1 MSQAMGVTSQ
11 LPRVRPG
18 GFPADPDFPQ
28 LAVASDPERMLELF
42 RRHLEPAAEKPYHIE
57 TCVPLR
63 FRCRQSTARCV
74 LQYTLRLLE
83 PSTGRRW
90 DQGVTGL
97 LYAQKGMA
105 ERLWREMQATDPS
118 QGIPDDWLT
127 FRPVG
132 FIPDL
137 EMVVQVFPYDRKLR
151 NLGLVLGGA
160 LRDLDPQLLARLA
173 PGEWHVTER
182 TMAPT
187 RYRTELGAAL
197 KYTLQARDATT
208 GRAATLRCFVKV
220 YRNDH
225 GEHTFELLQSLGQR
239 VERGETGYSVVRPVA
254 YRKDLRT
261 LVLEEAPGTALLQL
275 LREGHDPA
283 GPLRITARAVAA
295 FHQDDVGTAAVARS
309 SLAVQLEELRRGA
322 TIVEWARPEL
332 ATQVRAITAAV
343 ATGLEEVAPAPIHGD
358 LKPDHV
364 FLAGD
369 RVIFIDLDSV
379 VLGDPVRDAAHM
391 FAYVA
396 GRVGLDAMAVEQ
408 ARAAAGLFAAE
419 YFDHVPEAWRRRFGL
434 HCAGALVEVASA
446 IFRRQEAHWPEK
458 VAAAVAAAQDCLRV
472 RA

>member
-1 MSQAMGVTSQ
+1 MSQAMGVTSR

-18 GFPADPDFPQ
+18 DFPADPDFPQ
-28 LAVASDPERMLELF
+28 LAIASDPERMLELF
-42 RRHLEPAAEKPYHIE
+42 RCHLEPAAGKRYLIE
-57 TCVPLR
+57 TCVPVR

-90 DQGVTGL
+90 NQGVTGL

-105 ERLWREMQATDPS
+105 QRLWREMQATDPS
-118 QGIPDDWLT
+118 QGIPDEWLT

-160 LRDLDPQLLARLA
+160 LRDLEPQLLARLA
-173 PGEWHVTER
+173 PGEWRVTER
-182 TMAPT
+182 TMVPT

-197 KYTLQARDATT
+197 KYTLEARDATT
-208 GRAATLRCFVKV
+208 RRAETLRCFVKV

-225 GEHTFELLQSLGQR
+225 GEHTFELLQSLGER
-239 VERGETGYSVVRPVA
+239 VERGEIGYSVVRPVA

-261 LVLEEAPGTALLQL
+261 LVLEEAPGTALHQL
-275 LREGHDPA
+275 LRDGSDPA
-283 GPLRITARAVAA
+283 GLLRITARAVAA
-295 FHQDDVGTAAVARS
+295 FNQDGVGNGAVARS

-332 ATQVRAITAAV
+332 ATHVRAITAAV
-343 ATGLEEVAPAPIHGD
+343 AAGLEEVPPAPIHGD

-379 VLGDPVRDAAHM
+379 VLGDPVRDPAHM

-396 GRVGLDAMAVEQ
+396 GRVGLDAMTPEQ
-408 ARAAAGLFAAE
+408 ARAAARLFAAE
-419 YFDHVPEAWRRRFGL
+419 YFDCVPAAWRRRFGL

-458 VAAAVAAAQDCLRV
+458 MAAAVAAARECLG
-472 RA
+472 

>member
-1 MSQAMGVTSQ
+1 MSQAMRVTSQ

-28 LAVASDPERMLELF
+28 LAIASDPQRMLELF
-42 RRHLEPAAEKPYHIE
+42 RRHLEPAAGKGYHIE
-57 TCVPLR
+57 DCVPLR

-83 PSTGRRW
+83 PGTGRRW
-90 DQGVTGL
+90 EQGVTGL
-97 LYAQKGMA
+97 VYAQQGAA
-105 ERLWREMQATDPS
+105 ERLWREMQAADPC
-118 QGIPDDWLT
+118 QGIPADWLT

-151 NLGLVLGGA
+151 NLGPVLGGA

-173 PGEWHVTER
+173 PGEWRVTER

-208 GRAATLRCFVKV
+208 GRAETLQCFVKV

-225 GEHTFELLQSLGQR
+225 GEPTFELLRSLGER
-239 VERGETGYSVVRPVA
+239 VARGETCYSVVRPVA

-275 LREGHDPA
+275 LREGHDAA

-295 FHQDDVGTAAVARS
+295 FNQDDVGNAAVARS

-332 ATQVRAITAAV
+332 ATHVRAITAAV
-343 ATGLEEVAPAPIHGD
+343 AAGLEEVPPAPIHGD

-379 VLGDPVRDAAHM
+379 VLGDPVRDPAHM

-396 GRVGLDAMAVEQ
+396 GRVGLDAMTAEQ
-408 ARAAAGLFAAE
+408 ARAAARLFAAA
-419 YFDHVPEAWRRRFGL
+419 YFDRVPGAWRRRFGL

-458 VAAAVAAAQDCLRV
+458 VAAAVAAARECLG
-472 RA
+472 

>member
-1 MSQAMGVTSQ
+1 MSQAMGVTSR

-18 GFPADPDFPQ
+18 DFPADPDFPQ
-28 LAVASDPERMLELF
+28 LAIASDPERMLELF
-42 RRHLEPAAEKPYHIE
+42 RCHLEPAAGKRYLIE
-57 TCVPLR
+57 TCVPVR

-90 DQGVTGL
+90 NQGVTGL

-105 ERLWREMQATDPS
+105 QRLWREMQATDPS

-160 LRDLDPQLLARLA
+160 LRDLEPQLLARLA
-173 PGEWHVTER
+173 PGEWRVTER
-182 TMAPT
+182 TMVPT

-197 KYTLQARDATT
+197 KYTLEARDATT
-208 GRAATLRCFVKV
+208 RRAETLRCFVKV

-225 GEHTFELLQSLGQR
+225 GEHTFELLQSLGER
-239 VERGETGYSVVRPVA
+239 VERGEIGYSVVRPVA

-261 LVLEEAPGTALLQL
+261 LVLEEAPGTALHQL
-275 LREGHDPA
+275 LRDGSDPA
-283 GPLRITARAVAA
+283 GLLRITARAVAA
-295 FHQDDVGTAAVARS
+295 FNQDGVGNGAVARS

-332 ATQVRAITAAV
+332 ATHVRAITAAV
-343 ATGLEEVAPAPIHGD
+343 AAGLEEVPPAPIHGD

-379 VLGDPVRDAAHM
+379 VLGDPVRDPAHM

-396 GRVGLDAMAVEQ
+396 GRVGLDAMTPEQ
-408 ARAAAGLFAAE
+408 ARAAARLFAAE
-419 YFDHVPEAWRRRFGL
+419 YFDCVPAAWRRRFGL

-446 IFRRQEAHWPEK
+446 IFRRQEAQWPEK
-458 VAAAVAAAQDCLRV
+458 VAAAVAAARECLG
-472 RA
+472 

>member
-1 MSQAMGVTSQ
+1 MSQAMRVTSQ

-28 LAVASDPERMLELF
+28 LAIASDPQRMLELF
-42 RRHLEPAAEKPYHIE
+42 RRHLEPAAGKGYHIE
-57 TCVPLR
+57 DCVPLR

-83 PSTGRRW
+83 PGTGRRW
-90 DQGVTGL
+90 EQGVTGL
-97 LYAQKGMA
+97 VYAQQGAA
-105 ERLWREMQATDPS
+105 ERLWRELQATDPS
-118 QGIPDDWLT
+118 EGIPDEWLT

-151 NLGLVLGGA
+151 NLGPVLGGA
-160 LRDLDPQLLARLA
+160 LRDLEPQLLARLA
-173 PGEWHVTER
+173 PGGWRVTRRIVE
-182 TMAPT
+182 PT

-208 GRAATLRCFVKV
+208 GRAETLRCFVKV

-239 VERGETGYSVVRPVA
+239 GETRYAVVRPVA
-254 YRKDLRT
+254 YRADLRT
-261 LVLEEAPGTALLQL
+261 LVLEEAPGTALQTL
-275 LREGHDPA
+275 LRGGHDA
-283 GPLRITARAVAA
+283 AHALRITARAVAA
-295 FHQDDVGTAAVARS
+295 S
-309 SLAVQLEELRRGA
+309 SRAVQLEELRRGA
-322 TIVEWARPEL
+322 AIVEWARPEL
-332 ATQVRAITAAV
+332 GAPVRAITAAV
-343 ATGLEEVAPAPIHGD
+343 AAGLEEVPPGPIHGD

-364 FLAGD
+364 FLADD

-379 VLGDPVRDAAHM
+379 ALGDPVRDPAHL

-396 GRVGLDAMAVEQ
+396 GRVGLEALPVDE
-408 ARAAAGLFAAE
+408 ARAAARLFAAA
-419 YFDHVPEAWRRRFGL
+419 YFEHVPGAWRRRFGL

-446 IFRRQEAHWPEK
+446 IFRRQEAEWPEK
-458 VAAAVAAAQDCLRV
+458 VAAAVVAARDCLG
-472 RA
+472 

>member
-1 MSQAMGVTSQ
+1 MSQAMRVTSQ
-11 LPRVRPG
+11 LPRVPPG

-28 LAVASDPERMLELF
+28 LAIASDPARMLELF
-42 RRHLEPAAEKPYHIE
+42 RRHLEPAAGKRYRIE

-74 LQYTLRLLE
+74 LQYTLRLLDPE
-83 PSTGRRW
+83 TGRGREH
-90 DQGVTGL
+90 GVTGL
-97 LYAQKGMA
+97 VYAQPGAA
-105 ERLWREMQATDPS
+105 ERLWQELQATDPS

-137 EMVVQVFPYDRKLR
+137 DMVVQLFPYDRKLR

-160 LRDLDPQLLARLA
+160 LHDLDPQLLACLA
-173 PGEWHVTER
+173 PGEWRVTER
-182 TMAPT
+182 TMEPT

-197 KYTLQARDATT
+197 KYTLQARDAAT
-208 GRAATLRCFVKV
+208 GRDATLRCFVKV

-239 VERGETGYSVVRPVA
+239 GETRYCVVRPVA
-254 YRKDLRT
+254 YRADLRT
-261 LVLEEAPGTALLQL
+261 LVLEEAPGTALQRL
-275 LREGHDPA
+275 LRA
-283 GPLRITARAVAA
+283 GQDAAEALRRTARAVAA
-295 FHQDDVGTAAVARS
+295 FNQDDLGNATVAES
-309 SLAVQLEELRRGA
+309 PLAVQLEELRRGA

-332 ATQVRAITAAV
+332 GAQVRAITAAV
-343 ATGLEEVAPAPIHGD
+343 AAGLEDVPPGPIHGD

-379 VLGDPVRDAAHM
+379 ALGDPVRDPAHL

-396 GRVGLDAMAVEQ
+396 GRVGLDALPVEE
-408 ARAAAGLFAAE
+408 ARAAARLFAAE
-419 YFDHVPEAWRRRFGL
+419 YFDHVPGAWRRRFGL

-458 VAAAVAAAQDCLRV
+458 VAATVAAARDCLG
-472 RA
+472 

>member
-1 MSQAMGVTSQ
+1 MSQAMRVTSQ
-11 LPRVRPG
+11 LPRVPPG

-28 LAVASDPERMLELF
+28 LAIASDPARMLELF
-42 RRHLEPAAEKPYHIE
+42 RRHLEPAAGKRYRIE

-74 LQYTLRLLE
+74 LQYTLRLLDPE
-83 PSTGRRW
+83 TGRGREH
-90 DQGVTGL
+90 GVTGL
-97 LYAQKGMA
+97 VYAQPGAA
-105 ERLWREMQATDPS
+105 ERLWQELQATDPS

-137 EMVVQVFPYDRKLR
+137 DMVVQLFPYDRKLR

-160 LRDLDPQLLARLA
+160 LHDLDPQLLARLA
-173 PGEWHVTER
+173 PGEWRVTER
-182 TMAPT
+182 TMEPT

-197 KYTLQARDATT
+197 KYTLQARDAAT
-208 GRAATLRCFVKV
+208 GRDATLRCFVKV

-239 VERGETGYSVVRPVA
+239 GETRYCVVRPVA
-254 YRKDLRT
+254 YRADLRT
-261 LVLEEAPGTALLQL
+261 LVLEEAPGTALQRL
-275 LREGHDPA
+275 LRA
-283 GPLRITARAVAA
+283 GQDAAEELRRTARAVAA
-295 FHQDDVGTAAVARS
+295 FNQDDLGNATVAES
-309 SLAVQLEELRRGA
+309 PLAVQLEELRRGA

-332 ATQVRAITAAV
+332 GAQVRAITAAV
-343 ATGLEEVAPAPIHGD
+343 AAGLEDVPPGPIHGD

-379 VLGDPVRDAAHM
+379 ALGDPVRDPAHL

-396 GRVGLDAMAVEQ
+396 GRVGLDALPVEE
-408 ARAAAGLFAAE
+408 ARAAARLFAAE
-419 YFDHVPEAWRRRFGL
+419 YFDHVPGAWRRRFGL

-458 VAAAVAAAQDCLRV
+458 VAAAVAAARDCLG
-472 RA
+472 

>member
-1 MSQAMGVTSQ
+1 MRVTRRA
-11 LPRVRPG
+11 PRAAVHEAS
-18 GFPADPDFPQ
+18 FPADPDFPQ
-28 LAVASDPERMLELF
+28 LAVASDPQRMLELF
-42 RRHLEPAAEKPYHIE
+42 RRHLEPAAGKRYRIE
-57 TCVPLR
+57 DCVPLR

-74 LQYTLRLLE
+74 LQYTLHLLE
-83 PSTGRRW
+83 PGTGRRC

-97 LYAQKGMA
+97 LYAQKGAA
-105 ERLWREMQATDPS
+105 ERLWREMQAADPS

-127 FRPVG
+127 FQPVG

-151 NLGLVLGGA
+151 NLRLVLGGA
-160 LRDLDPQLLARLA
+160 LRDLEPQLLARLA
-173 PGEWHVTER
+173 PGEWRVTER

-197 KYTLQARDATT
+197 NYTLQACDAAT

-239 VERGETGYSVVRPVA
+239 GERGEIPYSVVRPVA
-254 YRKDLRT
+254 YRADLRT
-261 LVLEEAPGTALLQL
+261 LVLEEAPGTALQRL
-275 LREGHDPA
+275 LRGGHDA
-283 GPLRITARAVAA
+283 ANALRITARAVAA
-295 FHQDDVGTAAVARS
+295 FNQDDLGNANVAES
-309 SLAVQLEELRRGA
+309 PLAVQLEELRRGA

-332 ATQVRAITAAV
+332 AAQVRAITAAV
-343 ATGLEEVAPAPIHGD
+343 AAGLEEVAPAPIHGD

-369 RVIFIDLDSV
+369 RVIFIDLDTV
-379 VLGDPVRDAAHM
+379 VLGDPVRDPAHM

-396 GRVGLDAMAVEQ
+396 GRVGLDAMPAEE
-408 ARAAAGLFAAE
+408 ARAAARLFAAE
-419 YFDHVPEAWRRRFGL
+419 YFEHAPGAWRPRFGL

>member
-1 MSQAMGVTSQ
+1 MRVTRRA
-11 LPRVRPG
+11 PRAAVHEAS
-18 GFPADPDFPQ
+18 FPADPDFPQ
-28 LAVASDPERMLELF
+28 LAVASDPQRMLELF
-42 RRHLEPAAEKPYHIE
+42 RRHLEPAAGKRYRIE
-57 TCVPLR
+57 DCVPLR

-74 LQYTLRLLE
+74 LQYTLHLLE
-83 PSTGRRW
+83 PGTGRRC

-97 LYAQKGMA
+97 LYAQKGAA
-105 ERLWREMQATDPS
+105 ERLWREMQAADPS

-127 FRPVG
+127 FQPVG

-151 NLGLVLGGA
+151 NLRLVLGGA
-160 LRDLDPQLLARLA
+160 LRDLEPQLLARLA
-173 PGEWHVTER
+173 PGEWRVTER

-197 KYTLQARDATT
+197 NYTLQACDAAT

-239 VERGETGYSVVRPVA
+239 GETRYAVVRPVA
-254 YRKDLRT
+254 YRADLRT
-261 LVLEEAPGTALLQL
+261 LVLEEAPGTALQTL
-275 LREGHDPA
+275 LRGGHDA
-283 GPLRITARAVAA
+283 AHALRITARAVAA
-295 FHQDDVGTAAVARS
+295 FNQDDLGNATVAAS
-309 SLAVQLEELRRGA
+309 SRAVQLEELRRGA
-322 TIVEWARPEL
+322 AIVEWARPEL
-332 ATQVRAITAAV
+332 AAPVRAITAAV
-343 ATGLEEVAPAPIHGD
+343 AAGLEEVPPGPIHGD

-379 VLGDPVRDAAHM
+379 ALGDPVRDPAHL

-396 GRVGLDAMAVEQ
+396 GRVGLEALPVDE
-408 ARAAAGLFAAE
+408 ARAAARLFAAE
-419 YFDHVPEAWRRRFGL
+419 YFEHVPGAWRRRFGL

-446 IFRRQEAHWPEK
+446 IFRRQEAEWPEK
-458 VAAAVAAAQDCLRV
+458 VAAAVVAARDCLG
-472 RA
+472 

>member
-1 MSQAMGVTSQ
+1 MSQAMRVTSQ
-11 LPRVRPG
+11 RPRVRPG

-28 LAVASDPERMLELF
+28 LAIASDPQRMLELF
-42 RRHLEPAAEKPYHIE
+42 RRHLEPAAGKGYHIE
-57 TCVPLR
+57 DCVPLR

-83 PSTGRRW
+83 PGTGRQW
-90 DQGVTGL
+90 EQGVTGL
-97 LYAQKGMA
+97 VYAQQGAA
-105 ERLWREMQATDPS
+105 ERLWREMQAADPC
-118 QGIPDDWLT
+118 QGIPADWLT

-137 EMVVQVFPYDRKLR
+137 EMVVQLFPYDRKLR
-151 NLGLVLGGA
+151 NLRLVLGGG
-160 LRDLDPQLLARLA
+160 LHDLDPQLLARLA
-173 PGEWHVTER
+173 PGEWRVTER

-197 KYTLQARDATT
+197 KYTLQARDAAT

-225 GEHTFELLQSLGQR
+225 GEHTLELLKSLGER
-239 VERGETGYSVVRPVA
+239 AERGATRYSVVRPVA

-261 LVLEEAPGTALLQL
+261 LVLEEAPGTALRQL

-295 FHQDDVGTAAVARS
+295 FNQDDVGNAAVARS

-332 ATQVRAITAAV
+332 ATHVRAITAAV
-343 ATGLEEVAPAPIHGD
+343 VAGLEEVAPAPIHGD

-379 VLGDPVRDAAHM
+379 VLGDPVRDPAHM

-396 GRVGLDAMAVEQ
+396 GRVGLDAMTAEQ
-408 ARAAAGLFAAE
+408 ARAAARLFAAE
-419 YFDHVPEAWRRRFGL
+419 YFDRVPGAWRRRFGL

-458 VAAAVAAAQDCLRV
+458 VAAAVAAARDCLG
-472 RA
+472 

>member
-1 MSQAMGVTSQ
+1 MSQAMRVTSQ

-28 LAVASDPERMLELF
+28 LAIASDPQRMLELF
-42 RRHLEPAAEKPYHIE
+42 RRHLEPAAGKGYHIE

-74 LQYTLRLLE
+74 LQYALRLLE

-97 LYAQKGMA
+97 LYAQKGTA
-105 ERLWREMQATDPS
+105 ERLWREMQAADPS
-118 QGIPDDWLT
+118 QGIPDEWLT

-160 LRDLDPQLLARLA
+160 LRDLEPQLLARLA
-173 PGEWHVTER
+173 PGEWRVMER

-197 KYTLQARDATT
+197 KYTLQAHDATT
-208 GRAATLRCFVKV
+208 GRAETLRYFVKV

-225 GEHTFELLQSLGQR
+225 GEPTFELLQSLGQR

-295 FHQDDVGTAAVARS
+295 FNQDDVGNAAVARS

-343 ATGLEEVAPAPIHGD
+343 AAGLEEVPPAPIHGD

-379 VLGDPVRDAAHM
+379 VLGDPVRDPAHM

-396 GRVGLDAMAVEQ
+396 GRVGLDAMAAEQ

-419 YFDHVPEAWRRRFGL
+419 YFDHVPGAWRRRFGL

-446 IFRRQEAHWPEK
+446 IFRRQEAQWPEK
-458 VAAAVAAAQDCLRV
+458 VAAAVATARDCLG
-472 RA
+472 

>member
-1 MSQAMGVTSQ
+1 MKQSLHVPGRA
-11 LPRVRPG
+11 PRAAVRRI

-42 RRHLEPAAEKPYHIE
+42 RRHLEPAAGKRYRIE
-57 TCVPLR
+57 DCLPLR

-90 DQGVTGL
+90 DQSVTGL
-97 LYAQKGMA
+97 LYAQKGAA
-105 ERLWREMQATDPS
+105 ERLWRELQATDPS

-151 NLGLVLGGA
+151 NLRLVLGGA
-160 LRDLDPQLLARLA
+160 LRDLEPQLLARLA
-173 PGEWHVTER
+173 PGEWRVSER

-208 GRAATLRCFVKV
+208 GRAETVRCFVKV

-225 GEHTFELLQSLGQR
+225 GEHAFELLESLGER
-239 VERGETGYSVVRPVA
+239 VARGETRYAVVRPVA

-261 LVLEEAPGTALLQL
+261 LVLEEAPGTALQQL

-283 GPLRITARAVAA
+283 GPLRSTARAVAA
-295 FHQDDVGTAAVARS
+295 FNQDDVGTAAVARS

-343 ATGLEEVAPAPIHGD
+343 AAGLEDVPPAPIHGD

-379 VLGDPVRDAAHM
+379 VLGDPVRDPAHM

-396 GRVGLDAMAVEQ
+396 GRVGLDAVPADE
-408 ARAAAGLFAAE
+408 ARVAAQLFATE
-419 YFDHVPEAWRRRFGL
+419 YFDHVPAGWRQRFDL

-446 IFRRQEAHWPEK
+446 IFRRQEARWPEK
-458 VAAAVAAAQDCLRV
+458 VAAAVAAARDCLG
-472 RA
+472 